1 MSKPYIGQF
10 ASLKQLL
17 EERIVYLDGAMGTMI
32 QGYALEESDFRGQRF
47 KDHSIDLKGNNDLLT
62 LTRPDIIRSIHRSF
76 LEAGSDIIETN
87 TFSSTAI
94 AQADYA
100 LESIVYELNLSA
112 AQLARSVADAVSKA
126 ENRPIFVAGAI
137 GPTNRTCSMSPDV
150 NRPEYRAVSFDQ
162 LVEDYSEQIRGL
174 EAAGYMLTLC
184 AFGAYNY
191 FKVMRL

>member
-1 MSKPYIGQF
+1 MLTPNPMSKPYAGQF

-32 QGYALEESDFRGQRF
+32 QGYALEESDFRGERF

-62 LTRPDIIRSIHRSF
+62 LTRPDIIQSIHRSF

-94 AQADYA
+94 AQADYG
-100 LESIVYELNLSA
+100 LESIVYELNQSA
-112 AQLARSVADAVSKA
+112 AQLARSVADAVSKE

-174 EAAGYMLTLC
+174 SSRRGRPLTTR
-184 AFGAYNY
+184 N
-191 FKVMRL
+191 RI